1 MYNNAVNYMNLK
13 GKIMKKFLFLM
24 IFVISGLIFADTG
37 ISAKK
42 DTGDTILELIK
53 EVEEEPASEKNL
65 PKYERIIKFAEESE
79 EVQIFLID
87 ELYKFPDAKVSQT
100 NRRIIQGSYVSGA
113 LKKQLEN
120 KQKIITISDGIK
132 NELKVYK
139 ILRETKYVKVEYL
152 EQLLDIERQ
161 GGIGQLYYNY
171 DVMGMEMY
179 QSATGMQEDADTLIN
194 ALKFPFFLEV
204 SGEKVLITDINFNV
218 LADLT
223 TIIGFYAVSDDY
235 DKSQAVLDKKSKK
248 IAEKLLKNDTLKKI
262 YEKNNYSGIMIEY
275 TTPKVKQSKNEIYKT
290 MTEKNQYVEMKDE
303 AKQFL
308 LEKETAKEQENEK

>member
-37 ISAKK
+37 MSAKK

-235 DKSQAVLDKKSKK
+235 DKSQAVLDKKSKE

>member
-24 IFVISGLIFADTG
+24 IFAISGLIFADTG

-42 DTGDTILELIK
+42 DTGDTILEFIK

-79 EVQIFLID
+79 EVQVFLID
-87 ELYKFPDAKVSQT
+87 ELYKFPDARVSQA

-194 ALKFPFFLEV
+194 TMKFPFFLEAA
-204 SGEKVLITDINFNV
+204 IR
-218 LADLT
+218 
-223 TIIGFYAVSDDY
+223 
-235 DKSQAVLDKKSKK
+235 
-248 IAEKLLKNDTLKKI
+248 
-262 YEKNNYSGIMIEY
+262 
-275 TTPKVKQSKNEIYKT
+275 
-290 MTEKNQYVEMKDE
+290 
-303 AKQFL
+303 
-308 LEKETAKEQENEK
+308 

>member
-235 DKSQAVLDKKSKK
+235 DKSQAVLDKKSKE

-275 TTPKVKQSKNEIYKT
+275 TTPKVKQSKNEIYKI
-290 MTEKNQYVEMKDE
+290 MTEKNQYVDMKDE

>member
-1 MYNNAVNYMNLK
+1 
-13 GKIMKKFLFLM
+13 MKKFLFLM

-235 DKSQAVLDKKSKK
+235 DKSQAVLDKKSKE

-290 MTEKNQYVEMKDE
+290 MTEKNQYVDMKDE

-308 LEKETAKEQENEK
+308 LEKEAAKEQENEK

>member
-13 GKIMKKFLFLM
+13 GKIMKKFLFLI
-24 IFVISGLIFADTG
+24 IFAISGLIFADTG

-235 DKSQAVLDKKSKK
+235 DKSQAVLDKKSKE

-275 TTPKVKQSKNEIYKT
+275 TTPKVKQSKNEIYKI
-290 MTEKNQYVEMKDE
+290 MTEKNQYVDMKDE

-308 LEKETAKEQENEK
+308 LEKEAAKEQENEK

>member
-24 IFVISGLIFADTG
+24 ILAISGLIFADTG
-37 ISAKK
+37 MSAKK

-120 KQKIITISDGIK
+120 K
-132 NELKVYK
+132 
-139 ILRETKYVKVEYL
+139 
-152 EQLLDIERQ
+152 
-161 GGIGQLYYNY
+161 
-171 DVMGMEMY
+171 
-179 QSATGMQEDADTLIN
+179 
-194 ALKFPFFLEV
+194 
-204 SGEKVLITDINFNV
+204 
-218 LADLT
+218 
-223 TIIGFYAVSDDY
+223 
-235 DKSQAVLDKKSKK
+235 
-248 IAEKLLKNDTLKKI
+248 
-262 YEKNNYSGIMIEY
+262 
-275 TTPKVKQSKNEIYKT
+275 
-290 MTEKNQYVEMKDE
+290 
-303 AKQFL
+303 
-308 LEKETAKEQENEK
+308 

>member
-24 IFVISGLIFADTG
+24 IFAISGLIFADTG

-235 DKSQAVLDKKSKK
+235 DKSQAVLDKKSKE

>member
-24 IFVISGLIFADTG
+24 ILAISGLIFADTG
-37 ISAKK
+37 MSAKK

-120 KQKIITISDGIK
+120 KHKIITISDGIK

-290 MTEKNQYVEMKDE
+290 MTEKNQYVDMKDE

-308 LEKETAKEQENEK
+308 LEKEAAKEQENEK

>member
-235 DKSQAVLDKKSKK
+235 DKSQAVLDKKSKE

-275 TTPKVKQSKNEIYKT
+275 TTPKVKQSKNEIYKI
-290 MTEKNQYVEMKDE
+290 MTEKNQCVDMKDE

-308 LEKETAKEQENEK
+308 LEKEAAKEQENEK

>member
-24 IFVISGLIFADTG
+24 IFAISGLIFADTG
-37 ISAKK
+37 MSAKK

-235 DKSQAVLDKKSKK
+235 DKSQAVLDKKSKE

-290 MTEKNQYVEMKDE
+290 MTEKNQYVDMKDE

>member
-13 GKIMKKFLFLM
+13 GKIMKKFLFLI
-24 IFVISGLIFADTG
+24 IFAISGLIFADTG

-204 SGEKVLITDINFNV
+204 SGEKILITDINFNV

-235 DKSQAVLDKKSKK
+235 DKSQAVLDKKSKE

-308 LEKETAKEQENEK
+308 LEKEAVKEQENEK

>member
-13 GKIMKKFLFLM
+13 GKIMKKFLFLI
-24 IFVISGLIFADTG
+24 IFAISGLIFADTG

-235 DKSQAVLDKKSKK
+235 DKSQAVLDKKSKE

>member
-13 GKIMKKFLFLM
+13 GKIMKKFLFLI
-24 IFVISGLIFADTG
+24 IFAISGLIFADTG
-37 ISAKK
+37 ISAEK
-42 DTGDTILELIK
+42 DTGDIILELIK
-53 EVEEEPASEKNL
+53 EVEDEPASEKNL

-179 QSATGMQEDADTLIN
+179 QSATGMQKDADTLIN
-194 ALKFPFFLEV
+194 TLKFPFFLEV

-235 DKSQAVLDKKSKK
+235 EKSQAVLDKKSKE

-290 MTEKNQYVEMKDE
+290 MTEKNQYVDMKDE
-303 AKQFL
+303 VKQFL

>member
-235 DKSQAVLDKKSKK
+235 DKSQAVLDKKSKE

-308 LEKETAKEQENEK
+308 LEKEAAKEQENEK

>member
-24 IFVISGLIFADTG
+24 IFAISGLIFADTG

-235 DKSQAVLDKKSKK
+235 DKSQAVLDKKSKE

-290 MTEKNQYVEMKDE
+290 MTEKNQYVDMKDE

-308 LEKETAKEQENEK
+308 LEKEAAKEQENEK

>member
-24 IFVISGLIFADTG
+24 IFAISGLIFADTG

-290 MTEKNQYVEMKDE
+290 MTEKNQYVDMKDE

>member
-24 IFVISGLIFADTG
+24 ILAISGLIFADTG
-37 ISAKK
+37 MSAKK

-179 QSATGMQEDADTLIN
+179 QSVTGMQEDADTLIN

-235 DKSQAVLDKKSKK
+235 DKSQAVLDKKSKE

-290 MTEKNQYVEMKDE
+290 MTEKNQYVDMKDE

-308 LEKETAKEQENEK
+308 LEKEAAKEQENEK

>member
-24 IFVISGLIFADTG
+24 IFAISGLIFADTG
-37 ISAKK
+37 MSAKK

-290 MTEKNQYVEMKDE
+290 MTEKNQYVDMKDE

>member
-1 MYNNAVNYMNLK
+1 
-13 GKIMKKFLFLM
+13 MKKFLFLM
-24 IFVISGLIFADTG
+24 IFAISGLIFADTG

-235 DKSQAVLDKKSKK
+235 DKSQAVLDKKSKE

-290 MTEKNQYVEMKDE
+290 MTEKNQYVDMKDE

-308 LEKETAKEQENEK
+308 LEKETVKEQGNKK

>member
-13 GKIMKKFLFLM
+13 GKMMKKFLFLM
-24 IFVISGLIFADTG
+24 IFAISGLIFADTG
-37 ISAKK
+37 MSAKK

-235 DKSQAVLDKKSKK
+235 DKSQAVLDKKSKE

-275 TTPKVKQSKNEIYKT
+275 TTPKVKQSKNEIYKI
-290 MTEKNQYVEMKDE
+290 MTEKNQYVDMKDE

-308 LEKETAKEQENEK
+308 LEKEAAKEQENEK

>member
-24 IFVISGLIFADTG
+24 IFAISGLIFADTG

-235 DKSQAVLDKKSKK
+235 DKSQAVLDKKSKE

-275 TTPKVKQSKNEIYKT
+275 TTPKVKQSKDEIYKT
-290 MTEKNQYVEMKDE
+290 MTEKNQYVDMKDE

-308 LEKETAKEQENEK
+308 LEKETVKEQGNEK

>member
-13 GKIMKKFLFLM
+13 GKMMKKFLFLM
-24 IFVISGLIFADTG
+24 IFAISGLIFADTG
-37 ISAKK
+37 MSAKK

-53 EVEEEPASEKNL
+53 EVEEEPASEKDL

-235 DKSQAVLDKKSKK
+235 DKSQAVLDKKSKE

-290 MTEKNQYVEMKDE
+290 MTEKNQYVDMKDE

-308 LEKETAKEQENEK
+308 LEKEAAKEQENEK

>member
-120 KQKIITISDGIK
+120 KQKIIKISDGIK

-235 DKSQAVLDKKSKK
+235 DKSQAVLDKKSKE

-308 LEKETAKEQENEK
+308 LEKETVKEQENEK

>member
-235 DKSQAVLDKKSKK
+235 DKSQAVLDKKSKE

-262 YEKNNYSGIMIEY
+262 YGKNNYSGIMIEY
-275 TTPKVKQSKNEIYKT
+275 TTPKVKQSKDQIYKT
-290 MTEKNQYVEMKDE
+290 MTEKNQYVDMKDE

>member
-24 IFVISGLIFADTG
+24 ILAISGLIFADTG

-235 DKSQAVLDKKSKK
+235 DKSQAVLDKKSKE

-290 MTEKNQYVEMKDE
+290 MTEKNQYVDMKDE

-308 LEKETAKEQENEK
+308 LEKEAAKEQENEK

>member
-1 MYNNAVNYMNLK
+1 
-13 GKIMKKFLFLM
+13 MKKFLFLM

-37 ISAKK
+37 MSAKK

-235 DKSQAVLDKKSKK
+235 DKSQAVLDKKSKE

-275 TTPKVKQSKNEIYKT
+275 TTPKVKQSKNEIYKI
-290 MTEKNQYVEMKDE
+290 MTEKNQYVDMKDE

-308 LEKETAKEQENEK
+308 LEKEAAKEQENEK

>member
-24 IFVISGLIFADTG
+24 ILAISGLIFADTG
-37 ISAKK
+37 MSAKK

-179 QSATGMQEDADTLIN
+179 QSVTGMQEDADTLIN

-235 DKSQAVLDKKSKK
+235 DKSQAVLDKKSKE

-290 MTEKNQYVEMKDE
+290 MTEKNQYVDMKDE

>member
-13 GKIMKKFLFLM
+13 GKIMKKFLFLI
-24 IFVISGLIFADTG
+24 IFAISGLIFADTG

-235 DKSQAVLDKKSKK
+235 DKSQAVLDKKSKE

-308 LEKETAKEQENEK
+308 LEKETVKEQENEK

>member
-24 IFVISGLIFADTG
+24 IFAISGLIFADTG

-235 DKSQAVLDKKSKK
+235 DKSQAVLDKKSKE

-290 MTEKNQYVEMKDE
+290 MTEKNQYVDMKDE

-308 LEKETAKEQENEK
+308 LEKETVKEQENEK

>member
-13 GKIMKKFLFLM
+13 GKKMKKFLFLM
-24 IFVISGLIFADTG
+24 ILAISGLIFADTG
-37 ISAKK
+37 ISAEK

-53 EVEEEPASEKNL
+53 EVESEPASEKNL

-79 EVQIFLID
+79 EVQVFLID
-87 ELYKFPDAKVSQT
+87 ELYKFPDARVSQT
-100 NRRIIQGSYVSGA
+100 SRRIIQGSYVSGA

-179 QSATGMQEDADTLIN
+179 QSVTGMQEDADTLIN

-235 DKSQAVLDKKSKK
+235 DKSQAVLDKKSKE

-290 MTEKNQYVEMKDE
+290 MTEKNQYVDMKDE

>member
-24 IFVISGLIFADTG
+24 ILAISGLIFADTG

-235 DKSQAVLDKKSKK
+235 DKSQAVLDKKSKE

-275 TTPKVKQSKNEIYKT
+275 TTPKVKQSKNEIYKI
-290 MTEKNQYVEMKDE
+290 MTEKNQYVDMKDE

-308 LEKETAKEQENEK
+308 LEKEAAKEQENEK

>member
-24 IFVISGLIFADTG
+24 IFAISGLIFADTG

-42 DTGDTILELIK
+42 DIGDTILELIK

-235 DKSQAVLDKKSKK
+235 DKSQAVLDKKSKE

>member
-235 DKSQAVLDKKSKK
+235 DKSQAVLDKKSKE

>member
-1 MYNNAVNYMNLK
+1 
-13 GKIMKKFLFLM
+13 MKKFLFLM
-24 IFVISGLIFADTG
+24 ILAISGLIFADTG
-37 ISAKK
+37 MSAKK

-79 EVQIFLID
+79 EVQVFLID
-87 ELYKFPDAKVSQT
+87 ELYKFPDARVSQA

-235 DKSQAVLDKKSKK
+235 DKSQAVLDKKSKE

-290 MTEKNQYVEMKDE
+290 MTEKNQYVDMKDE

>member
-1 MYNNAVNYMNLK
+1 
-13 GKIMKKFLFLM
+13 MKKFLFLM

-235 DKSQAVLDKKSKK
+235 DKSQAVLDKKSKE

-275 TTPKVKQSKNEIYKT
+275 TTPKVKQSKNEIYKI
-290 MTEKNQYVEMKDE
+290 MTEKNQYVDMKDE

-308 LEKETAKEQENEK
+308 LEKEAAKEQENEK

>member
-24 IFVISGLIFADTG
+24 IFAISGLIFADTG

-179 QSATGMQEDADTLIN
+179 QNATGMQEDADTLIN

-235 DKSQAVLDKKSKK
+235 DKSQAVLDKKSKE

-275 TTPKVKQSKNEIYKT
+275 TTPKVKQSKNEIYKI
-290 MTEKNQYVEMKDE
+290 MTEKNQYVDMKDE

-308 LEKETAKEQENEK
+308 LEKEAAKEQENEK

>member
-1 MYNNAVNYMNLK
+1 MDLK
-13 GKIMKKFLFLM
+13 GKIMKKILFLI
-24 IFVISGLIFADTG
+24 IFAISGLIFADKAVT
-37 ISAKK
+37 AEK
-42 DTGDTILELIK
+42 DTGDIILELIK
-53 EVEEEPASEKNL
+53 EVESDPASEKNL

-152 EQLLDIERQ
+152 EKLLDIERQ
-161 GGIGQLYYNY
+161 GGIGQLYYDY

-179 QSATGMQEDADTLIN
+179 QSATGMQEDADTLMN
-194 ALKFPFFLEV
+194 TLKLPVFLEV

-223 TIIGFYAVSDDY
+223 TIIGFYVVSDDY
-235 DKSQAVLDKKSKK
+235 GKSQAVLDKKAKE
-248 IAEKLLKNDTLKKI
+248 IAEKLLKNETLKKI
-262 YEKNNYSGIMIEY
+262 YGKNNYSGIMIEY
-275 TTPKVKQSKNEIYKT
+275 TTPKVKQSKDEIYKT
-290 MTEKNQYVEMKDE
+290 MTNKNQYVDMKE
-303 AKQFL
+303 EVKQFL
-308 LEKETAKEQENEK
+308 LEKETAKKQEN

>member
-1 MYNNAVNYMNLK
+1 
-13 GKIMKKFLFLM
+13 MKKFLFLM
-24 IFVISGLIFADTG
+24 IFAISGLIFADTA
-37 ISAKK
+37 ISAGK

-53 EVEEEPASEKNL
+53 EVEDDPASEKNL

-179 QSATGMQEDADTLIN
+179 QSVTGMQEDADTLIN

-235 DKSQAVLDKKSKK
+235 DKSQAVLDKKSKE

-290 MTEKNQYVEMKDE
+290 MTEKNQYVDMKDE

>member
-24 IFVISGLIFADTG
+24 ILAISGLIFADTG
-37 ISAKK
+37 MSAKK

-235 DKSQAVLDKKSKK
+235 DKSQAVLDKKSKE

-275 TTPKVKQSKNEIYKT
+275 TTPKVKQSKNEIYKI
-290 MTEKNQYVEMKDE
+290 MTEKNQYVDMKDE